1 MSRLLQVIGLSF
13 LLQLP
18 PAAIFAGESDTPA
31 AASDSAASDSA
42 ASDSAGVWELR
53 LRHQVERSPG
63 EGRFHQVERVERW
76 DPRKTVVIVC
86 DMWDSHH
93 CYRAVQREKEFAPR
107 LNQLLMDA
115 RKRGATIIHAPSD
128 CMKSYD
134 DHPARKR
141 AIEAPIANDYPEA
154 ISSWCH
160 RIESEE
166 SGVYPIDQSD
176 GGEDD
181 TPEEHAKWEQALIA
195 EGRNPRAPWLRQI
208 DAIEIDSARDYIT
221 DQGKEVW
228 NIIKD
233 REIENV
239 ILAGVHT
246 NMCVLGRPFGLRR
259 MVSAG
264 MNTILIRDMTDTMY
278 NPQAKPYVS
287 HFSGTDLII
296 QHIERHVCAT
306 VTSDQ
311 FIGGKPFRFADDKR
325 RHVALVISE
334 PEYRTEVTL
343 PKFAESNLRRDHRLT
358 MVFGSATEPDDL
370 PGIEQIAD
378 ADVLVLS
385 VRRRTPPRKQ
395 LQVVRDFVSSGKP
408 VVGIRTANH
417 AFSLRKDLKIAGFES
432 GEGASSW
439 PTLDADLF
447 GGNYSKHYGPEQKPL
462 ISIVPGQAT
471 HRVLHGIDTKPFVSG
486 GSLYVV
492 SPVDTRASV
501 LLSGEIPGQKAEP
514 VAWTFTREDGGRSF
528 YTSLGAV
535 DDFEIEA
542 FVRLLDNAIR
552 WSASDE

>member
-1 MSRLLQVIGLSF
+1 MSPLLPVVSLVFVLLIAPVGLLADQF
-13 LLQLP
+13 N
-18 PAAIFAGESDTPA
+18 
-31 AASDSAASDSA
+31 DSAG
-42 ASDSAGVWELR
+42 ASDSAGAWELR
-53 LRHQVERSPG
+53 LRHQVERTRG
-63 EGRFHQVERVERW
+63 EGRYHQVERVERW

-107 LNQLLMDA
+107 LNQLLNEA
-115 RKRGATIIHAPSD
+115 RRRGATIVHAPSD
-128 CMKSYD
+128 CMKAYEE
-134 DHPARKR
+134 HPARKR
-141 AIEAPIANDYPEA
+141 AIEVPLANDYPEA

-166 SGVYPIDQSD
+166 AGVYPIDQSD

-181 TPEEHAKWEQALIA
+181 TPEEHAKWEQALVA
-195 EGRNPRAPWLRQI
+195 DGRNPRAPWLRQI

-233 REIENV
+233 RKIENV

-278 NPQAKPYVS
+278 NPKAKPYVS

-311 FIGGKPFRFADDKR
+311 FIGGEPFRFADDKR

-358 MVFGSATEPDDL
+358 MVFGSASEPDQL

-385 VRRRTPPRKQ
+385 VRRRTPPRGQ
-395 LQVVRDFVSSGKP
+395 LQVVRDFVASGRP

-417 AFSLRKDLKIAGFES
+417 AFSLRKPLKIAG
-432 GEGASSW
+432 GENAGDASSW

-447 GGNYSKHYGPEQKPL
+447 GGNYTNHYGPEQKPL
-462 ISIVPGQAT
+462 ISIVSEQAS
-471 HRVLHGIDTKPFVSG
+471 HPILQGVDTKPFTSG

-492 SPVDTRASV
+492 SPVDARVNV
-501 LLSGEIPGQKAEP
+501 LFSGEIPGHKAEP
-514 VAWTFTREDGGRSF
+514 VAWTFTREDGGQSF
-528 YTSLGAV
+528 YTSLGAAG
-535 DDFEIEA
+535 DFETEA

-552 WSASDE
+552 WSKSAK

>member
-1 MSRLLQVIGLSF
+1 MSPLLPVVSLGFVLLLTPGGL
-13 LLQLP
+13 
-18 PAAIFAGESDTPA
+18 FANEFNESA
-31 AASDSAASDSA
+31 AANDAA
-42 ASDSAGVWELR
+42 GTWELR
-53 LRHQVERSPG
+53 LRHQVERTHG
-63 EGRFHQVERVERW
+63 EGRYHQVERVERW

-107 LNQLLMDA
+107 LNQLLNEA
-115 RKRGATIIHAPSD
+115 RRRGATIVHAPSD
-128 CMKSYD
+128 CMKAYE

-141 AIEAPIANDYPEA
+141 AIEVPVANDYPEA

-166 SGVYPIDQSD
+166 AGTYPIDQSD

-208 DAIEIDSARDYIT
+208 DAIEIDAGRDYIT

-233 REIENV
+233 IEIENV

-358 MVFGSATEPDDL
+358 MVFGSASEPNRL
-370 PGIEQIAD
+370 PGIEQIAEAD
-378 ADVLVLS
+378 ALVLS
-385 VRRRTPPRKQ
+385 VRRRTPPREQ
-395 LQVVRDFVSSGKP
+395 LQVVRDFVASGKP

-417 AFSLRKDLKIAGFES
+417 AFSLREPSKIVD
-432 GEGASSW
+432 GEQVGGASSW

-447 GGNYSKHYGPEQKPL
+447 GGNYTNHYGPEQKPK
-462 ISIVPGQAT
+462 ISIVSGQAS
-471 HRVLHGIDTKPFVSG
+471 HPILQGVDTKPFVSG

-492 SPVDTRASV
+492 SPVDARASV
-501 LLSGEIPGQKAEP
+501 LLSGEIPGHTAEP
-514 VAWTFTREDGGRSF
+514 VAWTFTREDGGQSF

-535 DDFEIEA
+535 GDFETEA

-552 WSASDE
+552 WSTSGK

>member
-1 MSRLLQVIGLSF
+1 MSPLLPVVSLVFVLLIAPVGLLADQFNDS
-13 LLQLP
+13 
-18 PAAIFAGESDTPA
+18 AG
-31 AASDSAASDSA
+31 ASDSVGA
-42 ASDSAGVWELR
+42 WELR
-53 LRHQVERSPG
+53 LRHQVERTRG
-63 EGRFHQVERVERW
+63 EGRYHQVERVERW

-107 LNQLLMDA
+107 LNQLLSEA
-115 RKRGATIIHAPSD
+115 RRCGATIVHAPSD
-128 CMKSYD
+128 CMKAYE
-134 DHPARKR
+134 DHSARKR
-141 AIEAPIANDYPEA
+141 AIQVPVANDYPEA

-166 SGVYPIDQSD
+166 AGVYPIDQSD

-208 DAIEIDSARDYIT
+208 DSIEIDAGSDYIT

-233 REIENV
+233 RKIENV

-278 NPQAKPYVS
+278 NPQAKPFVS

-311 FIGGKPFRFADDKR
+311 FIGGEPFRFADDKR

-334 PEYRTEVTL
+334 PEYRTEETL
-343 PKFAESNLRRDHRLT
+343 PTFAESNLRRDHRLT
-358 MVFGSATEPDDL
+358 MVFGSASEPDQL

-385 VRRRTPPRKQ
+385 VRRRTPPRGQ

-417 AFSLRKDLKIAGFES
+417 AFSLRKPLKIAG
-432 GEGASSW
+432 GEKAGDASSW

-447 GGNYSKHYGPEQKPL
+447 GGSYTNHYGPEQKPV
-462 ISIVPGQAT
+462 ISFVSEQAS
-471 HRVLHGIDTKPFVSG
+471 HPILQGVETKPFVSD

-492 SPVDTRASV
+492 SPVDAKAKV

-514 VAWTFTREDGGRSF
+514 VAWTFTREDGGQSF
-528 YTSLGAV
+528 YTSLGAAG
-535 DDFEIEA
+535 DFETEA
-542 FVRLLDNAIR
+542 FVRLLNNAIR
-552 WSASDE
+552 WSKSEK